1 MAGLDDDSKLICV
14 IGDEVHTGTGVSLVA
29 GAARGCRQRRALT
42 RPSFRLPSFGRVQDT
57 VTGFLLA
64 GIGQRDSKGAN
75 FLVVDASES
84 GSAWSGRS
92 QRATSSLHSHRL
104 AAVATPPHA
113 RAETTRETI
122 EKTFNSFV
130 SREDVGLVLIN
141 QAIAESIR
149 PVVLAHKAVIPMVI
163 EIPGRDAAAS
173 AATDPIMKRVLQML
187 GEA

>member
-1 MAGLDDDSKLICV
+1 MAAAAMR
-14 IGDEVHTGTGVSLVA
+14 A
-29 GAARGCRQRRALT
+29 GPRSSAERHAHSRCRCCS
-42 RPSFRLPSFGRVQDT
+42 P
-57 VTGFLLA
+57 
-64 GIGQRDSKGAN
+64 
-75 FLVVDASES
+75 
-84 GSAWSGRS
+84 
-92 QRATSSLHSHRL
+92 AT
-104 AAVATPPHA
+104 T
-113 RAETTRETI
+113 AETTRETI

-149 PVVLAHKAVIPMVI
+149 PVVVAHKAVIPMVI